1 MASFKLIAIGRERGR
16 SEVHHP
22 DAEGDCAAGM
32 TAALS
37 IPLGTERNE
46 KPSTLSQTWA
56 DNYIFDKKVNSLE
69 R

>member
-1 MASFKLIAIGRERGR
+1 MLKEIVWQEL
-16 SEVHHP
+16 
-22 DAEGDCAAGM
+22 

-37 IPLGTERNE
+37 IPLGAERNE
-46 KPSTLSQTWA
+46 KSSTLSQTWV

>member
-1 MASFKLIAIGRERGR
+1 MIRKGRGR

-22 DAEGDCAAGM
+22 EAEGDFTAGM

-46 KPSTLSQTWA
+46 KSSTLSQTWA